1 MGFGKH
7 NADIDEKAFSRLLL
21 NSNAAGFATILA
33 ACWSKTSFAMTL
45 LRITQGWT
53 KGFVWFVIITIN
65 LTLAM
70 TATIQWAQCSP
81 IEKIWMSEMEG
92 TCLPRRLIIN
102 LNTFAAGKL
111 QPPATCPERIRTLT
125 AAAYSGAMDAALALL
140 PWKIIW
146 RVSINKKEKIGALFA
161 MSMGVL

>member
-7 NADIDEKAFSRLLL
+7 NADIDEKAFSQLLL
-21 NSNAAGFATILA
+21 TSNAAGFATILA

-53 KGFVWFVIITIN
+53 KGFVWFVIITVN

-81 IEKIWMSEMEG
+81 IEKIWISEMEG
-92 TCLPRRLIIN
+92 TCLPRKLIIN
-102 LNTFAAGKL
+102 LNTFAAGKTIL
-111 QPPATCPERIRTLT
+111 RHDGGEADADEPQPTRAPWMSPSHSCRGRSSGTCPSIRKRKS
-125 AAAYSGAMDAALALL
+125 ARSS
-140 PWKIIW
+140 P
-146 RVSINKKEKIGALFA
+146 
-161 MSMGVL
+161 